1 MRSKVIV
8 PAMGAVALS
17 LAGCGSSGTGKTNRS
32 GVKGSSAYASAS
44 PPTRIYRIS
53 LNGKAE
59 VPPGAPTGRSAAII
73 AFHGDSIVCWRFA
86 HLHGFTSATFAHI
99 HSGSQWQSG
108 HIVVTLSTGPR
119 LHHQGCVTVSPALT
133 KAIWS
138 APSRY
143 YVNIHSTR
151 YPGGAVR
158 GQL

>member
-1 MRSKVIV
+1 MREQRHWQDQSQRCERQFRVCV
-8 PAMGAVALS
+8 SLS
-17 LAGCGSSGTGKTNRS
+17 SDEDLPDFAQWQSGSAAGCSDR
-32 GVKGSSAYASAS
+32 
-44 PPTRIYRIS
+44 PQR
-53 LNGKAE
+53 
-59 VPPGAPTGRSAAII
+59 II

>member
-17 LAGCGSSGTGKTNRS
+17 LVGCGSSGTGKTNRS
-32 GVKGSSAYASAS
+32 GVQGSSASASAS
-44 PPTRIYRIS
+44 PPTRIYRIP

-59 VPPGAPTGRSAAII
+59 VPPGAPTGRGAAII
-73 AFHGDSIVCWRFA
+73 AFRGDSTVCWRFA

-99 HSGSQWQSG
+99 HQGSKGQSSN
-108 HIVVTLSTGPR
+108 IVVPLSTAPR
-119 LHHQGCVTVSPALT
+119 LHHQGCVTLSPVLT
-133 KAIWS
+133 KAIWH

-143 YVNIHSTR
+143 YVNIHSTQ

>member
-17 LAGCGSSGTGKTNRS
+17 LVGCGSSGTGKTNRS
-32 GVKGSSAYASAS
+32 GVQGSSASASAS
-44 PPTRIYRIS
+44 PPTRIYRIP

-59 VPPGAPTGRSAAII
+59 VPPGAPTGRGAAII
-73 AFHGDSIVCWRFA
+73 AFHGDSTVCWRFA
-86 HLHGFTSATFAHI
+86 HLHQ
-99 HSGSQWQSG
+99 GSKGQSG
-108 HIVVTLSTGPR
+108 NIVVPLSTAPR
-119 LHHQGCVTVSPALT
+119 LHHQGCVTLSPVLT
-133 KAIWS
+133 KAIWH

-143 YVNIHSTR
+143 YVNIHSTQ